1 MQKKHK
7 DKHFIKKPIY
17 EGGPKAIRQFIAQHL
32 KYPKAALE
40 QKIEGTVALKYS
52 IGRKGKV
59 TDVKVISSV
68 GHGCDEEA
76 IRLVKMLEFKIP
88 KTRGVKITFY
98 KSIKIHFRLKT
109 IKKTAPKANMELKY
123 QVIASKTKKEKG
135 DENTKGYS
143 YTINI

>member
-1 MQKKHK
+1 MQKGHK

-32 KYPKAALE
+32 KYPKIALE
-40 QKIEGTVALKYS
+40 KRIEGTVALKYS

-59 TDVKVISSV
+59 TEVKIVSSV

-88 KTRGVKITFY
+88 KTRGIKITFH

-109 IKKTAPKANMELKY
+109 VDKPAPKATMEISY
-123 QVIASKTKKEKG
+123 QVTTTPSNKEKKLK
-135 DENTKGYS
+135 DSSGYS
-143 YTINI
+143 YTINL